1 MQDVRM
7 KEKWANIHE
16 GLAESIS
23 WLYKLKILYKVGCKY
38 DQIFICCNF
47 SGLIQWM
54 KEVKH
59 QIDKHDRL
67 SLQIVSDNIAKIVEK
82 ENDMNLSKYIRSLN
96 ENLSKAYTRSMKDE
110 GDSKLSPL
118 LEQMDVVG
126 LILSRF

>member
-1 MQDVRM
+1 
-7 KEKWANIHE
+7 
-16 GLAESIS
+16 
-23 WLYKLKILYKVGCKY
+23 
-38 DQIFICCNF
+38 
-47 SGLIQWM
+47 M

-96 ENLSKAYTRSMKDE
+96 ENLSKAYTRSIKDE
-110 GDSKLSPL
+110 GDPKVSPL

-126 LILSRF
+126 LALPHF